1 MAENLEIIYEE
12 DSKNAPLDATHM
24 YLKQIGQY
32 DLLTPE
38 EEIKLAKEAQ
48 EGDIESRTK
57 LVSSNLRLVVSIAKK
72 YHKNVG
78 MSFLDIVQEGNIGL
92 MKSVDKYDPASGY
105 RFSTYATWWIR
116 QTISRAITNQANTI
130 RVPAHM
136 FDIQSKVSKA
146 SQKLHNELGRE
157 ATIEEIANEL
167 NVSTEKV
174 EEVYHLIHTPMSLD
188 YTVGEDD
195 DTSVGDLIADTETI
209 SPEEVAIQQERRE
222 AILKVLNTLS
232 EKEKEVIMWR
242 FGLTDGEAKTL
253 EEVGAMYGVTK
264 ERIRQIEIK
273 ALRKLRQPFRQTL
286 LKPHL
291 N

>member
-38 EEIKLAKEAQ
+38 EEIILAKKAQ
-48 EGDIESRTK
+48 TGDIESRTK
-57 LVSSNLRLVVSIAKK
+57 LVNSNLRLVVSIAKK

-78 MSFLDIVQEGNIGL
+78 MSFLDIIQEGNIGL

-167 NVSTEKV
+167 NILTEKV

-188 YTVGEDD
+188 YTIGEDD
-195 DTSVGDLIADTETI
+195 DTSVGDLIADTETT

-253 EEVGAMYGVTK
+253 EEVGAIYGVTK

-273 ALRKLRQPFRQTL
+273 ALRKLRQPFRQAL

-291 N
+291 D

>member
-48 EGDIESRTK
+48 AGDVESRTK
-57 LVSSNLRLVVSIAKK
+57 LVSSNLRLVVSVAKK

-78 MSFLDIVQEGNIGL
+78 MSFLDIIQEGNIGL

-157 ATIEEIANEL
+157 ATVEEIANEL
-167 NVSTEKV
+167 NVSIEKV

-195 DTSVGDLIADTETI
+195 DTSVGDLIADTEAQ
-209 SPEEVAIQQERRE
+209 SPEEMAIQQEKRK
-222 AILKVLNTLS
+222 AILKVLDTLS

-253 EEVGAMYGVTK
+253 EEVGAIYGVTK

-273 ALRKLRQPFRQTL
+273 ALRKLRQPFRQAL
-286 LKPHL
+286 LKSHL
-291 N
+291 D

>member
-48 EGDIESRTK
+48 EGDVESRTK

-78 MSFLDIVQEGNIGL
+78 MSFLDIIQEGNIGL

-195 DTSVGDLIADTETI
+195 DTSVGDLIADTEAI
-209 SPEEVAIQQERRE
+209 SPEEIAIQQERRE

-253 EEVGAMYGVTK
+253 EEVGVMYGVTK

-273 ALRKLRQPFRQTL
+273 ALRKLRQPFRQAL

-291 N
+291 D

>member
-78 MSFLDIVQEGNIGL
+78 MSFLDIIQEGNIGL

-136 FDIQSKVSKA
+136 FDIQSKVSKV

-167 NVSTEKV
+167 NVSIEKV

-209 SPEEVAIQQERRE
+209 SPEEMAIQQERRE

-273 ALRKLRQPFRQTL
+273 ALRKLRQPFRQAL

-291 N
+291 D

>member
-48 EGDIESRTK
+48 EGDVESRTK

-78 MSFLDIVQEGNIGL
+78 MSFLDIIQEGNIGL

-195 DTSVGDLIADTETI
+195 DTSIGDLIADAEAI
-209 SPEEVAIQQERRE
+209 SPEEVAIQQERKE

-273 ALRKLRQPFRQTL
+273 ALRKLRQPFRQAL

-291 N
+291 D

>member
-12 DSKNAPLDATHM
+12 DSKNAPLDATYM

-48 EGDIESRTK
+48 EGDVESRTK

-78 MSFLDIVQEGNIGL
+78 MSFLDIIQEGNIGL

-195 DTSVGDLIADTETI
+195 DTSVGDLIADAEAI

-273 ALRKLRQPFRQTL
+273 ALRKLRQPFRQAL

-291 N
+291 D

>member
-24 YLKQIGQY
+24 YLKQIGWY

-48 EGDIESRTK
+48 EGDVESRTK

-78 MSFLDIVQEGNIGL
+78 MSFLDIIQEGNIGL

-195 DTSVGDLIADTETI
+195 DTSVGDLIADTEAT

-273 ALRKLRQPFRQTL
+273 ALRKLRQPFRQAL

-291 N
+291 D

>member
-48 EGDIESRTK
+48 AGNIESRTK

-78 MSFLDIVQEGNIGL
+78 MSFLDIVQEGNLGL
-92 MKSVDKYDPASGY
+92 MKSIDKYDPTSGY

-188 YTVGEDD
+188 YTIGEDD
-195 DTSVGDLIADTETI
+195 DTSVGDLIADTEAI
-209 SPEEVAIQQERRE
+209 SPEEIAIQQERRE

-273 ALRKLRQPFRQTL
+273 ALRKLRQPFRQAL

-291 N
+291 D

>member
-1 MAENLEIIYEE
+1 MAENFENIYEE
-12 DSKNAPLDATHM
+12 DSKNAPLDATRI

-48 EGDIESRTK
+48 AGDVESRTK

-78 MSFLDIVQEGNIGL
+78 MSFLDIIQEGNIGL

-157 ATIEEIANEL
+157 ATIEEIASEL

-195 DTSVGDLIADTETI
+195 DTSVGDLIADTKTV
-209 SPEEVAIQQERRE
+209 SPEEIAIQQERKD

-232 EKEKEVIMWR
+232 EKEKEVVMWR

-253 EEVGAMYGVTK
+253 EEVGVMYGVTK

-273 ALRKLRQPFRQTL
+273 ALRKLRQPFRQAL

-291 N
+291 D